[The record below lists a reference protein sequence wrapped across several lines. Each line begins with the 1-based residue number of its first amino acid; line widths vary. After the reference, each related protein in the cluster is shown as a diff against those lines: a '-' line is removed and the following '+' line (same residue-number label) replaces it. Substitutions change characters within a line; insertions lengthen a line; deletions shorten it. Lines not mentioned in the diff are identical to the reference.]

1 VGYTGGTKLSPT
13 YHSLGDHTES
23 IQIDYDPNEI
33 SYEELLN
40 VFWRSHDPTQRAWSR
55 QYKAAVFYHD
65 AEQKAAAE
73 KTRDR
78 EASQKTGQIVT
89 EILPAT
95 AFYTAEPYH
104 QKFRLQQNR
113 ALSLK
118 IREVYP
124 SFEDFVNST
133 AAARLNAYLDG
144 RGTPE
149 FLREELEK
157 AGLPS
162 EIIEELMAYVDH
174 REKSRK

>member
-1 VGYTGGTKLSPT
+1 VGYTGGTKPSPT

-40 VFWRSHDPTQRAWSR
+40 VFWKSHEPTQQAWSR
-55 QYKAAVFYHD
+55 QYKAAVFYHN

-78 EASQKTGQIVT
+78 EASEKTGQIVT

-113 ALSLK
+113 ALMLR
-118 IREVYP
+118 ILEVYP

-157 AGLPS
+157 AGLS
-162 EIIEELMAYVDH
+162 AEIIEEFMAYVDH
-174 REKSRK
+174 RKKFWK